1 MKLMKEK
8 NSINSFNIKL
18 KNIKVRKH
26 YKSKKRKVFVDE
38 AFSFQPHCPVWYTQA
53 CEILHCPV

>member
-18 KNIKVRKH
+18 KNIKVREK
-26 YKSKKRKVFVDE
+26 KVFVDE

-53 CEILHCPV
+53 CEILHCPVWYTRT